1 MLCRRYRRK
10 GRARLSALDAGT
22 ASYSQRYPRCTAFPN
37 AWPSGLW
44 ALILRV
50 LFTTPS
56 LPPCLGYSGRT
67 PMIMHTRRPLIHL
80 SRSVGA
86 YYEPHVRPWVHYVPA
101 TEENLTAAAEW
112 LHTHPQR
119 ARAVADAA
127 YQAPTPLNAVS
138 TAATNATP
146 FCCHHYAQPDSLSAH
161 RHQRGV
167 SAHTLRP
174 QFAPCPIGGDDALHP
189 RSGGAPS
196 SPSVG

>member
-1 MLCRRYRRK
+1 
-10 GRARLSALDAGT
+10 
-22 ASYSQRYPRCTAFPN
+22 
-37 AWPSGLW
+37 
-44 ALILRV
+44 
-50 LFTTPS
+50 
-56 LPPCLGYSGRT
+56 
-67 PMIMHTRRPLIHL
+67 MIMHTRRPLIHL

-146 FCCHHYAQPDSLSAH
+146 FCCHQ
-161 RHQRGV
+161 
-167 SAHTLRP
+167 LRP
-174 QFAPCPIGGDDALHP
+174 ARQPQRPPSPEGRFGAHAEAAVCPLPD
-189 RSGGAPS
+189 RWRRRT
-196 SPSVG
+196 SPAKRRCA